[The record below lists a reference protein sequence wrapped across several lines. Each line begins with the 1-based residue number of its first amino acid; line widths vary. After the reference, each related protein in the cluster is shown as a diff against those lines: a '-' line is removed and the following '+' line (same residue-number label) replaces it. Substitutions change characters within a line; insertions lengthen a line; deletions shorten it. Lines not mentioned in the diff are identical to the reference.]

1 MALLSGRLP
10 VRTGMTT
17 VFNAP
22 TSTLGLDPDEI
33 LLPEALKARGYAT
46 AIVGKW
52 HLGTLPAFLP
62 TRNGFD
68 SYFGIPYSNDKPPV
82 RLYRDETVIEDP
94 AIQETLT
101 RRYTDE
107 AVKFIR
113 ASKDRPFFLYV
124 AHTFPHTPLASAPP
138 FAGRSK
144 GGLYGDTIE
153 ELDASVGEVMKA
165 LRETGVDRRT
175 LVFFTSDN
183 GPNLGASKKSGVVS
197 TPFRGGK
204 HTPYEGGLRVP
215 GILRMPGRIPAGR
228 VRDEPVAPFDLFPT
242 CVALAGGRLPP
253 DRPYDGVDLM
263 PWLSGATKEPPGG
276 REREILFYHDDHLR
290 AFRSG
295 RWKWLPSFTH
305 PRQPERVFPEQLYDL
320 ETDPKETRN
329 LLSEKPD
336 VAKRLRERAWALHE
350 EAKQGARPA
359 RVDPDYPY
367 YEVFSEYPV
376 TGPASPR

>member
-68 SYFGIPYSNDKPPV
+68 VYFGIPHSNDKTPV
-82 RLYRDETVIEDP
+82 RLYRDEAVIEDP
-94 AIQETLT
+94 AVQETLT
-101 RRYTDE
+101 RRYTEE

-113 ASKDRPFFLYV
+113 ASKNRPFFLYL
-124 AHTFPHTPLASAPP
+124 AHTFPHTPLACAPP
-138 FAGRSK
+138 FLGKSK
-144 GGLYGDTIE
+144 GGLYGDCVE
-153 ELDASVGEVMKA
+153 EVDWSVGGGMKA
-165 LRETGVDRRT
+165 LRGTGGAGRP
-175 LVFFTSDN
+175 LVVFTSDN
-183 GPNLGASKKSGVVS
+183 GPNLGASKKSRVVS

-215 GILRMPGRIPAGR
+215 GILRMPGRIPAER
-228 VRDEPVAPFDLFPT
+228 VLDAPVTPFDVFPT
-242 CVALAGGRLPP
+242 CVALAGGRLPS

-263 PWLSGATKEPPGG
+263 PWLSGATKAPPGG
-276 REREILFYHDDHLR
+276 SDREILFYHDDHLR

-295 RWKWLPSFTH
+295 WWKWLPSFTH

-320 ETDPKETRN
+320 EADPKETRD
-329 LLSEKPD
+329 LRPEKPE
-336 VAKRLRERAWALHE
+336 VAKKLGDRARELHD

-367 YEVFSEYPV
+367 YEVFAEYPE
-376 TGPASPR
+376 GR